1 MNPKVEK
8 LKSEINK
15 QKEVITKS
23 QLRIRELEKQLT
35 EAENAELVM
44 AIRSINIPPEQ
55 LLETISRIGK
65 KQSIQ
70 TTKTEATQNE
80 A

>member
-1 MNPKVEK
+1 MNSKVEK
-8 LKSEINK
+8 IKSEITK
-15 QKEVITKS
+15 QKEAIAKS
-23 QLRIRELEKQLT
+23 QHRIRELEKQLT

-44 AIRSINIPPEQ
+44 AIRSINVPPEQ
-55 LLETISRIGK
+55 LLEVISKIGK

-80 A
+80 V